1 MRDSSLRVLLVTAHL
16 PESEKSC
23 APQHV
28 LHEIRYL
35 SKIKNIELMVAS
47 SNPVDY
53 EIPGVKF
60 VRFPNRQVRP
70 NLYNYLNFI
79 LKAFPNLPL
88 SYRRWVWK
96 YWWQGILEN
105 VWIANLIH
113 EYKIDIIHSHW
124 FFPRCTGA
132 IYAGHVG
139 DVPVVLTA
147 RGSDIIKD
155 ESIGFGWRLAPH
167 RNRLIMSALAKANV
181 VTVASKA
188 SMDAVQEIIGKSD
201 KVHYI
206 PNGVDLDLF
215 NFEINDNGLRSRLL
229 DGSSFLILSV
239 GGLKRLKGHDVLIRS
254 VWMLREKGLSVKL
267 VIVGEGSEYNNLSN
281 LIKELSLQDTVEL
294 LGGRVFQELPK
305 YFAACDCF
313 ALASSKEGF
322 GNVFLEALAMK
333 RPLVTTPVGFV
344 NDFLIDR
351 DQARIIPF
359 RDPESMADALYD
371 VLMDPES
378 SRAMARCGY
387 DLVRSKF
394 TIEARTEAFHNLYTK
409 LVLPS

>member
-1 MRDSSLRVLLVTAHL
+1 MENSLLRVLLVTPHL

-28 LHEIRYL
+28 LHEIRHL
-35 SKIKNIELMVAS
+35 SKIKNIELTVAS
-47 SNPVDY
+47 SNHVDY

-60 VRFPNRQVRP
+60 VRFPNQQVKP
-70 NLYNYLNFI
+70 NSYNYLNFI

-96 YWWQGILEN
+96 YWWQGILDN
-105 VWIANLIH
+105 VWIANLIR

-124 FFPRCTGA
+124 FFPRCTGT
-132 IYAGHVG
+132 IYAGHVCN
-139 DVPVVLTA
+139 VPVVLTA
-147 RGSDIIKD
+147 RGSDILKD
-155 ESIGFGWRLAPH
+155 DSIGFGWRLAPH
-167 RNRLIMSALAKANV
+167 RNRLIMSALARADA

-188 SMDAVQEIIGKSD
+188 SMDAVQETIGKSE

-215 NFEINDNGLRSRLL
+215 NFEIIDNGLRSRLL

-239 GGLKRLKGHDVLIRS
+239 GELKRVKGHDSLIRS
-254 VWMLREKGLSVKL
+254 VWALRKKGLTVKL
-267 VIVGEGSEYNNLSN
+267 VIIGDGTEYMNLSH
-281 LIKELSLQDTVEL
+281 LIEELSLQDTVEL
-294 LGGRVFQELPK
+294 LGGRMFQELPK

-322 GNVFLEALAMK
+322 GNVYLEALAMK
-333 RPLVTTPVGFV
+333 RPLVATPVGFV
-344 NDFLIDR
+344 NDFLTDGK
-351 DQARIIPF
+351 QARIVPY
-359 RDPESMADALYD
+359 REPEVMADALYD

-378 SRAMARCGY
+378 SRAMARRGY
-387 DLVRSKF
+387 DLIRSKF
-394 TIEARTEAFHNLYTK
+394 TIEARTSAFHDLYMDT
-409 LVLPS
+409 VLHR